1 MLTNQ
6 RQVGWVMFLPVA
18 LVVSEACTKL
28 LEEGFNAKTLFIPLK
43 HTRLEKT
50 VKGALKAEVP
60 LRCCCPYVSAL
71 PMVFLPLLSPDDTG
85 SRNYRYCKQDRL
97 A

>member
-18 LVVSEACTKL
+18 LVVSEACTKF
-28 LEEGFNAKTLFIPLK
+28 LEEGFNVKTLFIPLK

-50 VKGALKAEVP
+50 VKGALKADVP
-60 LRCCCPYVSAL
+60 LGAAVL
-71 PMVFLPLLSPDDTG
+71 M
-85 SRNYRYCKQDRL
+85 
-97 A
+97 